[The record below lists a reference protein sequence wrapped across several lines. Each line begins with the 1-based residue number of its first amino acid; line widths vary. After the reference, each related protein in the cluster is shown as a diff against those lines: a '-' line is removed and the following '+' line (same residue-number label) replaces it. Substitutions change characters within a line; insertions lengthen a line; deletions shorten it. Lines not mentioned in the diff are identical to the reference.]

1 MSDDVTVRLLSL
13 SCYGYH
19 GVHDEEREHGQ
30 RFVVDVEITL
40 SAVQAGETDAL
51 DDTIDYG
58 KIAEIVTDVIQGP
71 SVFLLERLGAMIA
84 DRILED
90 QRVTNVAVTLLKP
103 DLEMEGSAKA
113 AVTLRRSR

>member
-1 MSDDVTVRLLSL
+1 MGDDVTVRLLSL

-19 GVHDEEREHGQ
+19 GVYEEEREQGQ
-30 RFVVDVEITL
+30 RFVVDVEISL
-40 SAVQAGETDAL
+40 HALRAGDTDEL
-51 DDTIDYG
+51 DDTIDYA

-71 SVFLLERLGAMIA
+71 SVSLLERLAAIIA

-90 QRVTNVAVTLLKP
+90 PRVTSVAVTILKP